1 MSARAD
7 VALMMS
13 QMTSAEI
20 KCWHVG
26 AWACDHSVEL
36 LGQRLK
42 APMAAR
48 FPRFGRSAEL
58 DLSGTCENTIE
69 ASFTTG
75 TVLAVVLMMS
85 DSSTM
90 VTVGL
95 EPKMNTKMCP
105 RFNGEWLQL
114 QL

>member
-1 MSARAD
+1 
-7 VALMMS
+7 
-13 QMTSAEI
+13 MTSAEI

-26 AWACDHSVEL
+26 TWACDHNAEL

-42 APMAAR
+42 APMATR
-48 FPRFGRSAEL
+48 FPRFSRSAEL

-69 ASFTTG
+69 ASFTTA
-75 TVLAVVLMMS
+75 TVLAVVFTMS

-90 VTVGL
+90 VTAS
-95 EPKMNTKMCP
+95 PKPKTNTKMRQ